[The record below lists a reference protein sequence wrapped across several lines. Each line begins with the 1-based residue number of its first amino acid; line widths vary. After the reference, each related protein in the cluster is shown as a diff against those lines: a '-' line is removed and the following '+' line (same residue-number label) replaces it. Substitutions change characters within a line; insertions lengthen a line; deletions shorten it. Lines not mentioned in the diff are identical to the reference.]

1 MRFILGVILGA
12 ILTVTIAFIHDN
24 WVTGTVTTGAPAAVS
39 KHHNMVNWDVVSANW
54 RTARR
59 RAHEAWT
66 TLSHKVSG

>member
-1 MRFILGVILGA
+1 MRVIFGVILGA

-24 WVTGTVTTGAPAAVS
+24 WATQPATTGAPPAVARP
-39 KHHNMVNWDVVSANW
+39 HNMVNWDVVSENW